1 MLDKK
6 GNVIENVGRLGAFDN
21 ENGTNFVR
29 VAKEQALAHSHKKNC
44 SRVRTSTIIQ
54 QLRLCLGGDLL
65 VDASETQPMLD

>member
-21 ENGTNFVR
+21 ENRTHFVR
-29 VAKEQALAHSHKKNC
+29 LAKEQALAHEKNC
-44 SRVRTSTIIQ
+44 SRVRTSTIIIQ

-65 VDASETQPMLD
+65 VNASETQPMLD